1 MKEIILYTFIALVY
15 VGFLSGIGLSTHKI
29 MKQKDDPNHY
39 PNGWVDLGLSVK
51 WESKNLGVK
60 SPEQAGELVR
70 WIIIGPLSE
79 YETCDSIT
87 MFAGLDNTES
97 GSGQV
102 ITNLERP
109 AGWGL
114 PTSDEFNELIEKC
127 SWQWTEL
134 DGIKGYRITSNV
146 PGYTNR
152 SIFLPAAGYR
162 NPYNQEVIDDRIT
175 GAYWTGSRTDTESG
189 CCLVFDSTRQFVDN
203 KHLSSGLCLRLVCN

>member
-114 PTSDEFNELIEKC
+114 PTRDEFNELIEKC

>member
-29 MKQKDDPNHY
+29 KKQKDDPNHY
-39 PNGWVDLGLSVK
+39 PDGWVDLGLSVK

-70 WIIIGPLSE
+70 WIIIGLLSE